1 MTHFI
6 INPKRLGLI
15 LGPIIFFIVIAIPSP
30 EDLADEAKVVL
41 AIALWMIIWW
51 VTEAISV
58 YATALLPLAL
68 IPITGVASLNEVA
81 TEYMHPIVVLL
92 LGMFLI
98 AIAVERSGLHKQI
111 AFALISLF
119 GYSPKRIIWGFMIAS
134 ALISTVIMSTTAV
147 IIMLPIAFVILNS
160 LTKAKVNVGRDFRV
174 ALMLGIAYSSSIG
187 SVATLIGAPPNLIY
201 SGTVREL
208 FEHNVSFAEWSI
220 LGAPLSAVMLLIA
233 GLYMTRYIVRGEVG
247 YSSSSREE
255 TIKDVLLI
263 EKQKL
268 GRLTTEQIT
277 VLIVMVGVLTLMFT
291 APLWLPAETFITN
304 SVIAIIG
311 GISLFV
317 LPKSRSESLL
327 DWAGV
332 ERLPFGLLFLL
343 GGGLALSQSFIESGL
358 ANWLAS
364 SLSVINVLPFEIVV
378 AVIVGMIMSIS
389 NVKSNTAAAA
399 VFIPV
404 IGNMAILNGWPPLP
418 ILFGITVATSFAFLL
433 PMGTPPNA
441 LVYERAKITVKDML
455 QKGIIL
461 NIIAIAMITIFT
473 VFVSP
478 IVLPQSSS

>member
-1 MTHFI
+1 
-6 INPKRLGLI
+6 
-15 LGPIIFFIVIAIPSP
+15 
-30 EDLADEAKVVL
+30 
-41 AIALWMIIWW
+41 
-51 VTEAISV
+51 
-58 YATALLPLAL
+58 
-68 IPITGVASLNEVA
+68 
-81 TEYMHPIVVLL
+81 
-92 LGMFLI
+92 
-98 AIAVERSGLHKQI
+98 
-111 AFALISLF
+111 
-119 GYSPKRIIWGFMIAS
+119 
-134 ALISTVIMSTTAV
+134 
-147 IIMLPIAFVILNS
+147 
-160 LTKAKVNVGRDFRV
+160 
-174 ALMLGIAYSSSIG
+174 MLGIAYSSSIG

-208 FEHNVSFAEWSI
+208 FEHSVSFAEWSI

-233 GLYMTRYIVRGEVG
+233 GLYVTRHIFRGEVDSSSS
-247 YSSSSREE
+247 SSSSREQ
-255 TIKDVLLI
+255 TIKDILLI
-263 EKQKL
+263 EKQKV
-268 GRLTTEQIT
+268 GRFTAEQIT
-277 VLIVMVGVLTLMFT
+277 VLIVMVGMLSLMFT

-343 GGGLALSQSFIESGL
+343 GGGLALSQAFISSGL

-364 SLSVINVLPFEIVV
+364 SLSVINILPFEIVV

-404 IGNMAILNGWPPLP
+404 IGNMAIINGWPPLP
-418 ILFGITVATSFAFLL
+418 ILFGITIATSLVFLL

-441 LVYERAKITVKDML
+441 LVYERAKITVTEML
-455 QKGIIL
+455 QKGIVL

-478 IVLPQSSS
+478 IVLPESSS

>member
-1 MTHFI
+1 MT
-6 INPKRLGLI
+6 NPKILGLV

-30 EDLADEAKVVL
+30 DDLPDEAKVIL

-51 VTEAISV
+51 ITEAISV

-111 AFALISLF
+111 AFALISVF
-119 GYSPKRIIWGFMIAS
+119 GYSPKKIIWGFMIAT

-147 IIMLPIAFVILNS
+147 LIMLPIAFVVLNS
-160 LTKAKVNVGRDFRV
+160 LSKSTVSIGRNFHI

-208 FEHNVSFAEWSI
+208 FEHSVSFAEWSI
-220 LGAPLSAVMLLIA
+220 LGAPLSVIMLLIA
-233 GLYMTRYIVRGEVG
+233 GLYMTRHITTEKVH
-247 YSSSSREE
+247 SSSMEQ
-255 TIKDVLLI
+255 TIKDILLI
-263 EKQKL
+263 EKQKVS
-268 GRLTTEQIT
+268 RFTAEQVT
-277 VLIVMVGVLTLMFT
+277 VLIVMVGVLSLMFT
-291 APLWLPAETFITN
+291 TPLWLPTETFITN
-304 SVIAIIG
+304 SVIAIVG

-332 ERLPFGLLFLL
+332 EKLPFGVLFLL
-343 GGGLALSQSFIESGL
+343 GGGLALSQAFISSGL
-358 ANWLAS
+358 ADWLAS
-364 SLSVINVLPFEIVV
+364 LLSVINILPFGIVV
-378 AVIVGMIMSIS
+378 VVLVGIVMSMS

-404 IGNMAILNGWPPLP
+404 IGNMAILNGWSPLP
-418 ILFGITVATSFAFLL
+418 ILFGITIATSFAFLL

-441 LVYERAKITVKDML
+441 LVYERGKITVKEML
-455 QKGIIL
+455 QKGVVL
-461 NIIAIAMITIFT
+461 NIIAITLITIFT
-473 VFVSP
+473 IFISP
-478 IVLPQSSS
+478 ILLP

>member
-1 MTHFI
+1 
-6 INPKRLGLI
+6 
-15 LGPIIFFIVIAIPSP
+15 
-30 EDLADEAKVVL
+30 
-41 AIALWMIIWW
+41 
-51 VTEAISV
+51 
-58 YATALLPLAL
+58 
-68 IPITGVASLNEVA
+68 
-81 TEYMHPIVVLL
+81 
-92 LGMFLI
+92 
-98 AIAVERSGLHKQI
+98 
-111 AFALISLF
+111 
-119 GYSPKRIIWGFMIAS
+119 MIAS
-134 ALISTVIMSTTAV
+134 ALISTVIMNTTAV

-160 LTKAKVNVGRDFRV
+160 LTKSSVNVGRDFRI

-208 FEHNVSFAEWSI
+208 FEHRVSFAEWSI
-220 LGAPLSAVMLLIA
+220 LGAPLSAIMLLIA
-233 GLYMTRYIVRGEVG
+233 GLYMTRHIIRGEIN
-247 YSSSSREE
+247 SSSSPSSREQ
-255 TIKDVLLI
+255 TIKDILLI
-263 EKQKL
+263 EKQKV
-268 GRLTTEQIT
+268 GRFTAEQIT
-277 VLIVMVGVLTLMFT
+277 VLIVMVGVLSLMFT

-304 SVIAIIG
+304 SVIAVIG

-343 GGGLALSQSFIESGL
+343 GGGLALSQAFMSSGL

-404 IGNMAILNGWPPLP
+404 IGNMAIINGWPPLP
-418 ILFGITVATSFAFLL
+418 ILFGITIATSFAFLL

-441 LVYERAKITVKDML
+441 LLYERAKITVKDML
-455 QKGIIL
+455 QKGIVL